1 MRYIIVYYTHKHT
14 VWVSSFYGFFIR
26 GIRAVVKLPLSFL
39 FSAICAYTTTAGKRK
54 MYRRTIARKRT
65 FVYICSAKHRR
76 NIESILW
83 QHSRLRSDKYVPMA
97 RAM

>member
-1 MRYIIVYYTHKHT
+1 MNYIAFVYI
-14 VWVSSFYGFFIR
+14 WVSSFYGFFIR
-26 GIRAVVKLPLSFL
+26 WIRAVVKLPLSFL
-39 FSAICAYTTTAGKRK
+39 LSTICICFTTAGRRK
-54 MYRRTIARKRT
+54 MYRNAIARKRT

-83 QHSRLRSDKYVPMA
+83 QPLRLYSDKCVPMA

>member
-1 MRYIIVYYTHKHT
+1 MNYIAFVYI
-14 VWVSSFYGFFIR
+14 WVSSFYGFFIR
-26 GIRAVVKLPLSFL
+26 RVRAVVKLPLSFL
-39 FSAICAYTTTAGKRK
+39 FSVIYVHTTTAGKRK
-54 MYRRTIARKRT
+54 MYRNTIARKRT

-83 QHSRLRSDKYVPMA
+83 QPLRLYSDKCVLMA